1 MIMMVVMMMMMAA
14 GRKKSRFW
22 LVSFPRLCPE
32 PVSTNDLFLS
42 FLVLSFLLRVESVNR
57 WKSVISRTWEW
68 MPARAEIVGA
78 RIPLIDIVGRS
89 EPAKDKTVAR
99 SFYSGNFLLAGLSR
113 ACLGK

>member
-1 MIMMVVMMMMMAA
+1 MIMMVMMMMMMAA

-32 PVSTNDLFLS
+32 PVLAND
-42 FLVLSFLLRVESVNR
+42 LVLSFLLRVESVNR

-78 RIPLIDIVGRS
+78 RMPLIDIVGRS

>member
-1 MIMMVVMMMMMAA
+1 MMVMMMMMAA
-14 GRKKSRFW
+14 GRNKSRFW

-42 FLVLSFLLRVESVNR
+42 CLSFFRVESVSR

-89 EPAKDKTVAR
+89 EPANDKTVAR